1 MTSRQVNRPRTYDN
15 SGRAAQA
22 LRTRR
27 RVIAAAHE
35 LLLEQGY
42 AATTISQIA
51 RRAGV
56 SAETVYK
63 AFGSKAAL
71 TKQVYDVALAGDD
84 ELVPMRDRPEIQAM
98 LAEPD
103 PRQKVA
109 RYAALA
115 RQLGAR
121 LGPLLAVL
129 LGARAT
135 DPDLDAFARTTAD
148 ERLAGTTAL
157 VGHLADVGALRR
169 GLDPERAR
177 DLLWAL
183 ISPELYLLLVVE
195 RGWPPERYERW
206 LAGAIAAELLDHGH
220 AAAGPTATG

>member
-1 MTSRQVNRPRTYDN
+1 MSSRHVNRPRPYDN

-22 LRTRR
+22 LATRR
-27 RVIAAAHE
+27 RVIAAAHG

-84 ELVPMRDRPEIQAM
+84 EPVPMRDRPEIQAVV
-98 LAEPD
+98 AEPD
-103 PRQKVA
+103 PHQKVA

-129 LGARAT
+129 LGARAS
-135 DPDLDAFARTTAD
+135 DPDLDTFARTTAN

-157 VGHLADVGALRR
+157 VGHLADTGALRP

-183 ISPELYLLLVVE
+183 ISPELYQLLVVE
-195 RGWPPERYERW
+195 RGWPPEDYERW
-206 LAGAIAAELLDHGH
+206 LAGAIADALLDHGH
-220 AAAGPTATG
+220 APAGPAATG

>member
-1 MTSRQVNRPRTYDN
+1 MTSRNVNGPRAYDN
-15 SGRAAQA
+15 TGRAAQA
-22 LRTRR
+22 LQTRR

-35 LLLEQGY
+35 LLLDQGY
-42 AATTISQIA
+42 SATTISQIA

-84 ELVPMRDRPEIQAM
+84 EPVPLRERPEIQAI
-98 LAEPD
+98 LTEPD
-103 PRQKVA
+103 PSRKVA
-109 RYAALA
+109 RYASVA

-129 LGARAT
+129 LGARGT
-135 DPDLDAFARTTAD
+135 DADLDAFARTTAK

-157 VGHLADVGALRR
+157 VENLAEAGALRPD
-169 GLDPERAR
+169 LDRERAR

-183 ISPELYLLLVVE
+183 ISPELYLLLVVD
-195 RGWPPERYERW
+195 RGWPPDDYERW
-206 LAGAIAAELLDHGH
+206 LAGAIADALLQSRASG
-220 AAAGPTATG
+220 GG

>member
-1 MTSRQVNRPRTYDN
+1 MSSRHVNRSRPYDN

-22 LRTRR
+22 LATRR

-84 ELVPMRDRPEIQAM
+84 EPVPMRDRPEIQAM
-98 LAEPD
+98 LTEPD

-129 LGARAT
+129 LGARAA

-148 ERLAGTTAL
+148 ERLVGTAAL
-157 VGHLADVGALRR
+157 VGHLAEAGALRP

-183 ISPELYLLLVVE
+183 ISPELYQLLVVE
-195 RGWPPERYERW
+195 RGWPPEDYERW
-206 LAGAIAAELLDHGH
+206 LAGAIADELLDGS
-220 AAAGPTATG
+220 ANS

>member
-1 MTSRQVNRPRTYDN
+1 MSSPQVNRPRHYDN

-63 AFGSKAAL
+63 GFGSKAAL
-71 TKQVYDVALAGDD
+71 TKQVYDIALAGDD
-84 ELVPMRDRPEIQAM
+84 EPVPMRDRPEIQAM

-121 LGPLLAVL
+121 LGPLLALL

-157 VGHLADVGALRR
+157 VGHLADAGALRP

-183 ISPELYLLLVVE
+183 ISPELYQLLVAE
-195 RGWPPERYERW
+195 RGWPPEDYERW
-206 LAGAIAAELLDHGH
+206 LADAIADELLDGS
-220 AAAGPTATG
+220 ANP

>member
-1 MTSRQVNRPRTYDN
+1 VVLAARDLFERDGFRPAT
-15 SGRAAQA
+15 
-22 LRTRR
+22 
-27 RVIAAAHE
+27 IAAIAAH
-35 LLLEQGY
+35 
-42 AATTISQIA
+42 
-51 RRAGV
+51 AGV
-56 SAETVYK
+56 SAESIYK
-63 AFGSKAAL
+63 GFGSKAAL

-84 ELVPMRDRPEIQAM
+84 EPVPMRDRPEIQAM
-98 LAEPD
+98 LNEPD

-135 DPDLDAFARTTAD
+135 DADLDAFARTTAD
-148 ERLAGTTAL
+148 ERLVGTAAL
-157 VGHLADVGALRR
+157 VGHLAQAGALRP

-183 ISPELYLLLVVE
+183 ISPELYQLLVVE
-195 RGWPPERYERW
+195 RGWTPEDYERW
-206 LAGAIAAELLDHGH
+206 LAGAIADELLDGS
-220 AAAGPTATG
+220 ASP

>member
-1 MTSRQVNRPRTYDN
+1 MAARQVNRARRYDN
-15 SGRAAQA
+15 TARAAQA
-22 LRTRR
+22 LQTRR

-42 AATTISQIA
+42 AATTINQIA

-56 SAETVYK
+56 STETVYK

-84 ELVPMRDRPEIQAM
+84 EPVPMRDRPEIQAI

-103 PRQKVA
+103 PRRKVA
-109 RYAALA
+109 GYAALA
-115 RQLGAR
+115 RQLGGR

-129 LGARAT
+129 LGARGA
-135 DPDLDAFARTTAD
+135 DADLDAFARTTAN
-148 ERLAGTTAL
+148 ERLAGTAGL
-157 VGHLADVGALRR
+157 VGHLAEVGALRP

-183 ISPELYLLLVVE
+183 ISPELYQLLVVE
-195 RGWPPERYERW
+195 RGWSPEDYERW
-206 LAGAIAAELLDHGH
+206 LSSAIADALLDRQ
-220 AAAGPTATG
+220 ADA

>member
-1 MTSRQVNRPRTYDN
+1 MTSREVNRPRTYDN

-109 RYAALA
+109 SYAALA

>member
-1 MTSRQVNRPRTYDN
+1 MTSRHVNRPRAYDN

-22 LRTRR
+22 LQTRR

-35 LLLEQGY
+35 LLLDQGY

-71 TKQVYDVALAGDD
+71 TKQVYDVVLAGDD
-84 ELVPMRDRPEIQAM
+84 EPVPMSDRPEVQAI

-103 PRQKVA
+103 PSKKVA
-109 RYAALA
+109 GYALFSRRLA
-115 RQLGAR
+115 TR

-129 LGARAT
+129 LGARGT
-135 DPDLDAFARTTAD
+135 DADLDAFARTTAN
-148 ERLAGTTAL
+148 ERLAGTTLL
-157 VGHLADVGALRR
+157 VDHLAAAGALRP
-169 GLDPERAR
+169 GLDRGRAR

-195 RGWPPERYERW
+195 RGWSADDYERW
-206 LAGAIAAELLDHGH
+206 LAGAIADALLDARPSG
-220 AAAGPTATG
+220 GG

>member
-1 MTSRQVNRPRTYDN
+1 MTSRQVNRPRPYDN

-84 ELVPMRDRPEIQAM
+84 EPVPMRDRPEIQAM

-109 RYAALA
+109 SYAALA

-157 VGHLADVGALRR
+157 VGHLADAGALRP

-195 RGWPPERYERW
+195 RGWPPENYERW
-206 LAGAIAAELLDHGH
+206 LAGAIADELLDGSVN
-220 AAAGPTATG
+220 A

>member
-1 MTSRQVNRPRTYDN
+1 MTSRHVNRPRAYDN
-15 SGRAAQA
+15 TGRAAQA
-22 LRTRR
+22 LQTRR
-27 RVIAAAHE
+27 RVIAVAHE
-35 LLLEQGY
+35 LLLDQGY
-42 AATTISQIA
+42 AATTIGQIA

-84 ELVPMRDRPEIQAM
+84 EPVPMRERPEIQAI
-98 LAEPD
+98 LTEPD
-103 PRQKVA
+103 SARKVA
-109 RYAALA
+109 RYASVA

-129 LGARAT
+129 LGARGT
-135 DPDLDAFARTTAD
+135 DADLDAFARTTAN

-157 VGHLADVGALRR
+157 VDHLVEAGALRPD
-169 GLDPERAR
+169 LDRERAR

-183 ISPELYLLLVVE
+183 ISPELYLLLVVD
-195 RGWPPERYERW
+195 RGWSPDDYERW
-206 LAGAIAAELLDHGH
+206 LAGAIADALLPSKPSG
-220 AAAGPTATG
+220 GG

>member
-1 MTSRQVNRPRTYDN
+1 MTSREVNRPRTYDN

-42 AATTISQIA
+42 AATTVSQIA

>member
-51 RRAGV
+51 RSAGV

-109 RYAALA
+109 SYAALA